1 MLVTPFSLYNTP
13 TMFQNYINYIL
24 YNALNNYYTTYL
36 NNVLIFLKTRAKYI
50 KYVNE
55 II

>member
-1 MLVTPFSLYNTP
+1 MLVTLFGLYNTP
-13 TMFQNYINYIL
+13 VMFQNYINYIL
-24 YNALNNYYTTYL
+24 YNAFNDYCTVYL
-36 NNVLIFLKTRAKYI
+36 NNVFIFLKIYTEYI